1 MKFGKRLVLLS
12 ILLMLGLDSVG
23 AVRGGHDIEDDED
36 DEDQEMME
44 EMRHRHERDR
54 DIRGR
59 GNDLEADR
67 RR

>member
-23 AVRGGHDIEDDED
+23 AVRGGHDIDDDED
-36 DEDQEMME
+36 DEEMME

-59 GNDLEADR
+59 GDDLEADR

>member
-1 MKFGKRLVLLS
+1 MLLF
-12 ILLMLGLDSVG
+12 IFLMLVLDSVV
-23 AVRGGHDIEDDED
+23 AVRGGYDIDDDED

-44 EMRHRHERDR
+44 EMRHRRERDR

>member
-1 MKFGKRLVLLS
+1 MKFGKRLVLVS

-23 AVRGGHDIEDDED
+23 AVRGGHDIDDDED
-36 DEDQEMME
+36 DEEMME

>member
-23 AVRGGHDIEDDED
+23 AVRGGHDIDDDED
-36 DEDQEMME
+36 DEEMME

>member
-1 MKFGKRLVLLS
+1 MRFGKRLVLLS

-23 AVRGGHDIEDDED
+23 AVRGGLDIDDDDD

-44 EMRHRHERDR
+44 EMRHRRERDR

-59 GNDLEADR
+59 DNDLEADR